1 MTKGF
6 FVSDGACMP
15 TLDKDTLT
23 RMRGEILNTFSDGEV
38 VLGSKL
44 GNELRPFIRPLK
56 FPDVGGLRQFVSDH
70 LPDVLNWIGR
80 NKAGIEGDDVYK
92 VVKQASL
99 GWRDISEL
107 SPERLWSTYSNP
119 SVVARFALP
128 ESRDSLLHCAE
139 PDVPLPHGAQE
150 IRKLTEEDYRTVA
163 KEFIRT
169 IPLPL
174 QPDALQIASTPSF
187 NSPWVGFLRNKCGYD
202 TLRRWETTRVNWVFE
217 RFRDTLTEAGCTPE
231 VCEEFVTLLT
241 NARSAFAQLTVSK
254 RAYPDIAQMQ
264 RHPVRTPQFAARSN
278 PTNPLT
284 DRPSDGE
291 NPEDVRK
298 LIHQAIDH
306 MALAELREL
315 RLPVGILLDLLRSR

>member
-6 FVSDGACMP
+6 FVTDGACMP

-70 LPDVLNWIGR
+70 L
-80 NKAGIEGDDVYK
+80 
-92 VVKQASL
+92 
-99 GWRDISEL
+99 
-107 SPERLWSTYSNP
+107 PERLWSTYSNP